1 METRMAMQSRQQL
14 EGHTKDQISRM
25 SGILGSKA
33 TKFKGRS
40 PIQPKTRCVK
50 EPLENATEATD

>member
-1 METRMAMQSRQQL
+1 MAMQSRQQL